1 MKEGGDKMKVQMGKP
16 SISASDYEAV
26 IATLSTGWLTHGP
39 KTHEFEDRF
48 AKYIGVKRAIAM
60 NSCTSALFLAVKALG
75 ITGEVIMPSFTFVAT
90 ANAVV
95 TAGATPVFA
104 DIEGDT
110 CNISPWDIEDKITS
124 RTEAIMPVHFAGHP
138 CEMGEIMEIAEK
150 HALAVIEDSAETLGG
165 EYHWQKAGSFGI
177 GCFSFFPTKAMTTGE
192 GGMLTTNDDALADK
206 VRALVGHG
214 LVKTPYERES
224 TDRPWY
230 RIAKYPGYN
239 FRMSEILGVLGYE
252 QLKRLP
258 EMNAKRRKIAAFYHG
273 GLDDLSDIV
282 LPTERENCAHVYQ
295 IFTIKVRP
303 PIMRDAFVA
312 KLRKRGVMAAVH
324 FDPPLHHMAIFPDAD
339 LPVTDVV
346 SERIVTL
353 PMFPD
358 MTDEQMRYVVG
369 TVKDVSRDA

>member
-1 MKEGGDKMKVQMGKP
+1 MKVPMGKP

-26 IATLSTGWLTHGP
+26 IETLSTGWLTHG
-39 KTHEFEDRF
+39 KKCHEFEDEF

-60 NSCTSALFLAVKALG
+60 NSCTSALFLVVKALG

-95 TAGATPVFA
+95 TAGAVPVFA

-138 CEMGEIMEIAEK
+138 CNMEAIMEIAEK
-150 HALAVIEDSAETLGG
+150 HGLAVIEDSAETLGG
-165 EYHWQKAGSFGI
+165 TYDGQMAGSFGI
-177 GCFSFFPTKAMTTGE
+177 GCFSFFPTKNMTTGE

-224 TDRPWY
+224 VERPWY
-230 RIAKYPGYN
+230 RVAKYPGYN
-239 FRMSEILGVLGYE
+239 FRMSDILGALGCE

-258 EMNAKRRKIAAFYHG
+258 EMNARRREIAAYYCKE
-273 GLDDLSDIV
+273 LAEVEQII
-282 LPTERENCAHVYQ
+282 LPTERENCTHVYQ
-295 IFTIKVRP
+295 IFTIKVKT
-303 PIMRDAFVA
+303 PIVRDTFVA
-312 KLRKRGVMAAVH
+312 RLRERGVMAAVH
-324 FDPPLHHMAIFPDAD
+324 FDPPLHHMEIFPDAD
-339 LPVTDVV
+339 LPVTDVI
-346 SERIVTL
+346 SKRIVTL

-358 MTDEQMRYVVG
+358 MTQEQIEYVVE
-369 TVKDVSRDA
+369 TVKDVL

>member
-1 MKEGGDKMKVQMGKP
+1 MKVQMGKP

-26 IATLSTGWLTHGP
+26 IETLSSGWFTSGP
-39 KTHEFEDRF
+39 KVKEFEEEF
-48 AKYIGVKRAIAM
+48 ANFIGVKRAIAM

-138 CEMGEIMEIAEK
+138 CEMKEIMRIARE
-150 HALAVIEDSAETLGG
+150 HNLFIIEDSAETLGG
-165 EYHWQKAGSFGI
+165 EYDGLKTGSFGI

-192 GGMLTTNDDALADK
+192 GGMLTTDDDALADK

-214 LVKTPYERES
+214 LAKTPFERES
-224 TDRPWY
+224 VERPWY
-230 RIAKYPGYN
+230 RVAKYPGYN
-239 FRMSEILGVLGYE
+239 FRMSDILGALGCE

-258 EMNAKRRKIAAFYHG
+258 EMNARRREIAAYY
-273 GLDDLSDIV
+273 SDMLQDIEEIDV
-282 LPTERENCAHVYQ
+282 PLQWDGFVGYILERPGCKHVYQ
-295 IFTIKVRP
+295 IYTIKVKP
-303 PIMRDAFVA
+303 PVERDTFVMR
-312 KLRKRGVMAAVH
+312 LRERGVMAAVH
-324 FDPPLHHMAIFPDAD
+324 FDPP
-339 LPVTDVV
+339 
-346 SERIVTL
+346 
-353 PMFPD
+353 
-358 MTDEQMRYVVG
+358 
-369 TVKDVSRDA
+369 